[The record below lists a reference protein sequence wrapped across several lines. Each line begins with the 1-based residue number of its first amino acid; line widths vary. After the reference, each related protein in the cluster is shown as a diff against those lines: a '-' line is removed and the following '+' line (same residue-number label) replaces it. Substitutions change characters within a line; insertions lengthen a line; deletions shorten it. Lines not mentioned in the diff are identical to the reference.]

1 MKRIALALVAAAAL
15 AGAGMAI
22 SSGGPN
28 EKLASQSRAYGGG
41 QFYPF
46 GGVVTRA
53 FALDAHVDGGGNG
66 AAYGTWDY
74 GPPTG
79 PWHVR
84 GDVTC
89 MKVDGN
95 VAIVG
100 GWVKDSERSDL
111 QGLAFLTY
119 VRDNGTPGDGAQD
132 EASVSWFGGTSGTNG
147 DFPTSFPQTCPAG
160 VNSFT
165 DEPAIWFP
173 LTGDVVVQP

>member
-1 MKRIALALVAAAAL
+1 MKKIALALVAAAAL

-41 QFYPF
+41 QFWFPN
-46 GGVVTRA
+46 GVARA
-53 FALDAHVDGGGNG
+53 FALDAHVDGNGGG
-66 AAYGTWDY
+66 AAYGTWEY

-84 GDVTC
+84 GDITC
-89 MKVDGN
+89 MTIDGN

-100 GWVKDSERSDL
+100 GWVRDTERSDL
-111 QGLAFLTY
+111 AGLAFLTY
-119 VRDNGTPGDGAQD
+119 VRDNGTPGSGAQD
-132 EASVSWFGGTSGTNG
+132 EASVSWFGGTTGTANG

-160 VNSFT
+160 VGAFADTPPS
-165 DEPAIWFP
+165 WFP
-173 LTGDVVVQP
+173 LVGDVVVQR